1 MKASGKINRKANGT
15 APGGSHK
22 RTLVWLQS
30 GGCGGC
36 TLSLI
41 CAEQPDF
48 LTVLDLAGIQLLW
61 HPALSEASGSEVRAI
76 LDSVRSGE
84 TPLDILCIEGSVVHG
99 PNGSGRFHLQ
109 SGSGE
114 PMKDVIAELCR
125 LAGTVIAVGTCAAF
139 GGVTAA
145 GENHVEAT
153 GIAYSGSVAGGLFDP
168 SFRGRSGLR
177 VINISGCPVHPD
189 WVIETLL
196 QLSLGVFTEA
206 DLDSL
211 GRPKFYAEHLVH
223 HGCPRNEYY
232 EYKASAEHLS
242 NLGCLMENLGCM
254 ATQVHADCNIRLWN
268 GDGSCTRGGYPCISC
283 TEPGFE
289 NQTHPY
295 LETPKLAGI
304 PIGLPTD
311 MPKAWF
317 VALAALS
324 KAATPHRVKANA
336 IADYIITAPSAAKGK
351 APK

>member
-1 MKASGKINRKANGT
+1 MKLNGKSNG
-15 APGGSHK
+15 AAHRP
-22 RTLVWLQS
+22 RNLLWLQS

-48 LTVLDLAGIQLLW
+48 LTALDVAGIQLLW
-61 HPALSEASGSEVRAI
+61 HPSLSEATGSEFHAALGAIRSGS
-76 LDSVRSGE
+76 
-84 TPLDILCIEGSVVHG
+84 TPLDILCLEGSVIHG

-109 SGSGE
+109 AGTGE
-114 PMKDVIAELCR
+114 PMKDLIAELCQ
-125 LAGTVIAVGTCAAF
+125 LAGDVIAIGTCAAF

-145 GENHVEAT
+145 GSNHVEAS
-153 GIAYSGSVAGGLFDP
+153 GLAYEGSEAGGLLGPVFHA
-168 SFRGRSGLR
+168 RSGMP
-177 VINISGCPVHPD
+177 VINISGCPIHPD
-189 WVIETLL
+189 WVVETLL
-196 QLSLGVFTEA
+196 QLALGTLTEA
-206 DLDSL
+206 DLDAL
-211 GRPKFYAEHLVH
+211 GRPRFYAEHLVH

-232 EYKASAEHLS
+232 EYKASAEQLS
-242 NLGCLMENLGCM
+242 NLGCLMEHLGCM

-268 GDGSCTRGGYPCISC
+268 GGGSCTRAGYPCISC

-289 NQTHPY
+289 GPTHAF

-324 KAATPHRVKANA
+324 KAATPHRVKMNA
-336 IADYIITAPSAAKGK
+336 VADYIITPPSATRGKGRK
-351 APK
+351 

>member
-1 MKASGKINRKANGT
+1 MKANG
-15 APGGSHK
+15 ARANGSTPRK
-22 RTLVWLQS
+22 LNLLWLQS

-48 LTVLDLAGIQLLW
+48 LTALDIAGIHLLW
-61 HPALSEASGSEVRAI
+61 HPSVSEATGEEYRAI
-76 LDSVRSGE
+76 IESVRSGE
-84 TPLDILCIEGSVVHG
+84 VPLDILCLEGSVIHG
-99 PNGSGRFHLQ
+99 PNGTGRFHVQ
-109 SGSGE
+109 AGTGT
-114 PMKDVIAELCR
+114 PMRDLIAELAELARDVIA
-125 LAGTVIAVGTCAAF
+125 IGTCAAF

-145 GENHVEAT
+145 GANPVEAS
-153 GIAYSGSVAGGLFDP
+153 GLAFDGSEPGGLLGGVFRSGS
-168 SFRGRSGLR
+168 GRP

-196 QLSLGVFTEA
+196 LLALDNLSSD
-206 DLDSL
+206 DLDAL
-211 GRPKFYAEHLVH
+211 GRPRLYADHLVH

-232 EYKASAEHLS
+232 EYKASAEKLS
-242 NLGCLMENLGCM
+242 NLGCLMEHLGCM

-268 GDGSCTRGGYPCISC
+268 GGGSCTRAGYPCISC

-289 NQTHPY
+289 HSTHPY

-324 KAATPHRVKANA
+324 KAATPNRVRMNA
-336 IADYIITAPSAAKGK
+336 VADYIITPPTVAKGK
-351 APK
+351 PQR

>member
-1 MKASGKINRKANGT
+1 MPLDAGEPRALN
-15 APGGSHK
+15 
-22 RTLVWLQS
+22 LLWLQS

-48 LTVLDLAGIQLLW
+48 VSALEVAGIKLLW
-61 HPALSEASGSEVRAI
+61 HPSVSEACGGEMHDIVDAVRMGA
-76 LDSVRSGE
+76 
-84 TPLDILCIEGSVVHG
+84 TPLDILCLEGSVIHG
-99 PNGSGRFHLQ
+99 PNGSGRFHMQ
-109 SGSGE
+109 AGGGA
-114 PMKDVIAELCR
+114 PMKDLIAELAAR
-125 LAGTVIAVGTCAAF
+125 AGYVMAVGSCAAF

-145 GENHVEAT
+145 GGNLVEA
-153 GIAYSGSVAGGLFDP
+153 SGLAFDGPETGGLLGGQ
-168 SFRGRSGLR
+168 FRSRNNLP

-189 WVIETLL
+189 WVVETLL
-196 QLSLGVFTEA
+196 QIGLGTFTAA

-211 GRPKFYAEHLVH
+211 GRPRFYAEHLVH

-232 EYKASAEHLS
+232 EYKASAERLS

-268 GDGSCTRGGYPCISC
+268 GEGSCTRGGYPCISC

-289 NQTHPY
+289 TPSHPF

-304 PIGLPTD
+304 PTGLPTD

-324 KAATPHRVKANA
+324 KAATPHRVKSNA
-336 IADYIITAPSAAKGK
+336 VADYIITPPTAPKGK
-351 APK
+351 SRK